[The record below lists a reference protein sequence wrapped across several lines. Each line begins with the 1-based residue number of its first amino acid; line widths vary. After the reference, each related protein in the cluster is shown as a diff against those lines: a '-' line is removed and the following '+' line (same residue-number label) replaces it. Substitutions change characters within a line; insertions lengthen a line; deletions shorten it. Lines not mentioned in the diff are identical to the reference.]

1 MGKIV
6 ETFGKIIQDECDKNS
21 AAARKLL
28 LAGYHAQNLR
38 WKTVPGKRVSKAA
51 QLASVET
58 MNSMIAPLA
67 HAEREPRLLLEFDH
81 RPVEL

>member
-6 ETFGKIIQDECDKNS
+6 ETFGKVIQDECDKNP

-38 WKTVPGKRVSKAA
+38 LS
-51 QLASVET
+51 Q
-58 MNSMIAPLA
+58 
-67 HAEREPRLLLEFDH
+67 F
-81 RPVEL
+81 